1 MCKKGYAVGFEV
13 NSQIL
18 DCKINRQKT
27 FFILTNCQSTCLRI
41 ASFEQQVSAG
51 VKNSAIWS
59 RLFPECQKN
68 GRKIVFLLCKV
79 CVAEIFGSIG

>member
-18 DCKINRQKT
+18 DCKMNRQKP

-59 RLFPECQKN
+59 WLFPECQKN
-68 GRKIVFLLCKV
+68 GGKV
-79 CVAEIFGSIG
+79 CFPLYRECITETFR